1 MWRFLKDSLIIL
13 VILII
18 IDWLFN
24 LGEFKKDNNNG
35 TQ

>member
-1 MWRFLKDSLIIL
+1 MWRFLKDVGIIVL
-13 VILII
+13 ILII

-24 LGEFKKDNNNG
+24 LGEFKKDKNNG

>member
-1 MWRFLKDSLIIL
+1 MWRFLKDVGIIVLIL
-13 VILII
+13 LI